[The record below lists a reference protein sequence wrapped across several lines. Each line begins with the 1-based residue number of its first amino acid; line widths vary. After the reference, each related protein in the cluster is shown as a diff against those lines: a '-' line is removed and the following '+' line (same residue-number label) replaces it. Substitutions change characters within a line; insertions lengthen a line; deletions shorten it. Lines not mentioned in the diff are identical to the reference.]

1 MGFAVLAFR
10 GGGGGVRKR
19 NVLRQIRATSSA
31 KVRDRA
37 GGSGGGADH
46 RLEWCRC
53 LRQRCAQ
60 AASNYSGCD
69 RKGKFGGGRHWVTGS
84 WRKRQALG
92 PLDHCSCNPIKCKQK
107 QKNNP
112 QKNAALVKAGVR
124 GRK

>member
-10 GGGGGVRKR
+10 GGEGGIRKR

-69 RKGKFGGGRHWVTGS
+69 RKGKFRGGKTLGDRFLEKKTSTRAAGS
-84 WRKRQALG
+84 LF
-92 PLDHCSCNPIKCKQK
+92 L
-107 QKNNP
+107 
-112 QKNAALVKAGVR
+112 
-124 GRK
+124 